1 MAGPRLLFSTAAFFA
16 RPLGDTFALVAA
28 CGYTGVEVMVT
39 RDPASQDATVMRK
52 LASEQGLEIGAIHA
66 PSLLL
71 TRRIWGTDPIGK
83 IERAAEVAADAGV
96 PTW

>member
-1 MAGPRLLFSTAAFFA
+1 
-16 RPLGDTFALVAA
+16 
-28 CGYTGVEVMVT
+28 
-39 RDPASQDATVMRK
+39 MRK
-52 LASEQGLEIGAIHA
+52 LASEHGLEIGAIHA

-96 PTW
+96 PTVVTHPPYRWQRAYRQRLHETLPRSRAAPASRSASRTCSRSTWDRTR